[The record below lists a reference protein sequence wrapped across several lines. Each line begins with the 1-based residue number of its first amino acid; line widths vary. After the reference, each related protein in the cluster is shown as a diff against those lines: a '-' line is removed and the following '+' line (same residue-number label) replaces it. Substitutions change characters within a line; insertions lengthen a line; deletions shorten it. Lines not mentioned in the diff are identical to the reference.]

1 MWDTEK
7 NPNCFWL
14 KHRLPATVFMQHA
27 EELMWQMLN
36 MEKEIKQ
43 SLGGQVKKV

>member
-1 MWDTEK
+1 
-7 NPNCFWL
+7 
-14 KHRLPATVFMQHA
+14 MQHA

-43 SLGGQVKKV
+43 SLGEKSVNWKMLPLDGDMENQMY